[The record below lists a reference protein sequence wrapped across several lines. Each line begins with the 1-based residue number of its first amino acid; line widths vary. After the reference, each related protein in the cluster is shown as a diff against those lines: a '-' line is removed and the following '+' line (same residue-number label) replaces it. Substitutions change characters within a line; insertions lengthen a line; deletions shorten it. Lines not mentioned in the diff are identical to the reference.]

1 MYVHR
6 GELDYITT
14 GVGCFFDL
22 GKKLKGGGELY
33 FFFTQQQQQQ
43 QHGRERERK
52 REKIY
57 THSTARQG
65 GHIIRLDARQSAFS
79 FRYRP
84 CELSRELDEL
94 RYVQWETRH
103 SSIHLAPPTLYTFLF
118 YFWLYRPFLHFA
130 GCIIVDIKVDMRIL

>member
-22 GKKLKGGGELY
+22 GKKLKGGGRTV
-33 FFFTQQQQQQ
+33 FFFHTTTTTTTTWE
-43 QHGRERERK
+43 REREREK
-52 REKIY
+52 RYI
-57 THSTARQG
+57 HSTARQG